1 MAHLLGGYSHRQV
14 SLAHYVSLLNF
25 VANQVARFL
34 IPAAETPEQ
43 AESIHLAIAK
53 FNQIEMPAHRIES
66 ITWTEN
72 GETVEFAVGKPFPA
86 SYGIGHEPVMAIL
99 EAGSTF
105 LVCSASRGGLWGQP
119 VVAQGRSDMSL
130 ACFS

>member
-1 MAHLLGGYSHRQV
+1 MAK
-14 SLAHYVSLLNF
+14 F
-25 VANQVARFL
+25 F

-43 AESIHLAIAK
+43 AESIYLAIVQ
-53 FNQIEMPAHRIES
+53 FNQVDLPDQRIEGIS
-66 ITWTEN
+66 WTES
-72 GETVEFAVGKPFPA
+72 GEAVEFAVGKPFPA

-119 VVAQGRSDMSL
+119 VVVQGRSDLSV
-130 ACFS
+130 ARFS

>member
-1 MAHLLGGYSHRQV
+1 MLRAPLARSRITHRSTLV
-14 SLAHYVSLLNF
+14 DLPL
-25 VANQVARFL
+25 ARFF

-43 AESIHLAIAK
+43 AESIYLAIAK
-53 FNQIEMPAHRIES
+53 FNQVEMPAHRIDS
-66 ITWTEN
+66 ITWTES

-119 VVAQGRSDMSL
+119 VVVQGRSDMSV
-130 ACFS
+130 AYFS